1 MRKLTS
7 PDTQIREKRSPGDI
21 YDASYDASYDLGAY
35 SVEYSAAYSAA
46 RDDTAWHRSA
56 RFDGIN
62 FDLSDVEVKTS

>member
-7 PDTQIREKRSPGDI
+7 PDTQIREKRSPGDYVAGYSFSYTNH
-21 YDASYDASYDLGAY
+21 YDASY
-35 SVEYSAAYSAA
+35 SAG
-46 RDDTAWHRSA
+46 WHRSV